1 MVDGNMSLRK
11 GLVAAIIPFRV
22 SSSLKSSKGFWKIKI
37 SFRLLQLSRS
47 SARIQCLQSLH

>member
-1 MVDGNMSLRK
+1 VVDGNMSLRK